1 MQFVLRLVVLSAL
14 SSGLVAHATVMPIRF
29 YHMGEDDPGVGHT
42 VVVTNSFD
50 SAGTNALTITG
61 APKYWATAA
70 SGNTNSSYSMM
81 FSVGDEAT
89 AGVVTNT
96 DNVCLEAWADTGWR
110 ASHVV
115 AYNGDSA
122 TNGYG
127 FILSNTNYLAV
138 LGGVGI
144 AATIPCPPGSWMH
157 LAMVCSNGV
166 VAVYTN
172 GTLAAVT
179 NAVPNPPTGNLFIGG
194 PNVGAVPNYDPTYP
208 YDFVDGFVDDVR
220 ISSFAPGGF
229 NPADLLDRP
238 PVGTPLSIG
247 LSGGNVMVGVP
258 AGKTLARLQT
268 TASLVSPNWQSA
280 DAPEVLATQQTR
292 TDSIQGPAMFYRLNP
307 SAGSPVPAILDD
319 GILIVSQ
326 GVPTFT
332 EWDGFP
338 NYEAF
343 PDLDGTSFN
352 LLDASASV
360 DLLSDSTNT
369 LSCHWVVYQP
379 AVLGGLCYTNLP
391 DYNSLAL
398 PLAANSLPALQNTGD
413 GSTFWRMEVF
423 VRHIPYTPNVV
434 PAQQS
439 IFWFHVQY
447 VSSQLDI
454 STITFVP
461 PSQNSE
467 WDH

>member
-1 MQFVLRLVVLSAL
+1 
-14 SSGLVAHATVMPIRF
+14 
-29 YHMGEDDPGVGHT
+29 
-42 VVVTNSFD
+42 
-50 SAGTNALTITG
+50 
-61 APKYWATAA
+61 
-70 SGNTNSSYSMM
+70 MM

-127 FILSNTNYLAV
+127 FILSNNNYLAV

-172 GTLAAVT
+172 GTLAAIT

-194 PNVGAVPNYDPTYP
+194 PNVGAVANYDPTYP

-229 NPADLLDRP
+229 NPADLLYRP
-238 PVGTPLSIG
+238 PARTPLSIG
-247 LSGGNVMVGVP
+247 LSGGNVVVGVP

-268 TASLVSPNWQSA
+268 TSSLASPNWQSA
-280 DAPEVLATQQTR
+280 DAPQVLALQQTR
-292 TDSIQGPAMFYRLNP
+292 TDSIHGPSMFYRLDP
-307 SAGSPVPAILDD
+307 SAGSPVPVIMDLGDD
-319 GILIVSQ
+319 VLISSQ
-326 GVPTFT
+326 GTTAFVEF
-332 EWDGFP
+332 DGLP
-338 NYEAF
+338 DYEA
-343 PDLDGTSFN
+343 PMALDGTSFN
-352 LLDASASV
+352 LIDASPSV
-360 DLLSDSTNT
+360 DLLSNSTNT
-369 LSCHWVVYQP
+369 LSCHWRIFFP
-379 AVLGGLCYTNLP
+379 TELGGGICTNLP

-398 PLAANSLPALQNTGD
+398 LWPPNTLPALPNVGAD
-413 GSTFWRMEVF
+413 STFWRMEVF

-439 IFWFHVQY
+439 IFWFHFQY
-447 VSSQLDI
+447 ASSQLDI
-454 STITFVP
+454 TTVGTGQPIP
-461 PSQNSE
+461 GSE
-467 WDH
+467 WNR